1 MNPNMILA
9 LLGSLGVPSGEG
21 GGQNLGAM
29 LAGAAEGA
37 LKLGLA
43 VKDATLAVYDFTSN
57 IAAGLDNLYAS
68 SQRTGAS
75 VQGIESIDYAVS
87 QVGGNVD
94 AARGSLANLS
104 RFVQQDPGAERFLSQ
119 LGIGVRDA
127 SGNLRD
133 MAAIF
138 TEVGQKLSAM
148 PLPLASQNAKTLG
161 IGEDTLTTMRSGA
174 SDFSTQHSDMA
185 KAIGFNADAA
195 AADANR
201 FMTSLREVSAVVDMV
216 QEKIGSRLAGGMA
229 GWLDTL
235 SHFILDNYPRIEQ
248 ALLGIVDGIVALGD
262 TLIPLFLGILEGALD
277 VAEWW
282 RALDGQTLDLISV
295 LGGLALALSGLNS
308 AFLLSPIGLILA
320 LAAAIALLWDDYKK
334 WTEGGQSF
342 INWGE
347 WKPAIDGA
355 IALISDFKTAISTLV
370 HAIAGLLNIDL
381 GTWSLKWDFSN
392 AIAQLA
398 EFNKMLNMLAEL
410 LKAVG
415 ENRWSDAVDIGKS
428 LFKQGSDKP
437 DALPAV
443 TNSANKFADWL
454 KEHVDVDPRN
464 VGKYFNNLFGGDT
477 ANVLHPENSQS
488 IYSRDLIERERANTV
503 ATNVAGPQ
511 LDQHNSYYIYGSS
524 AQEIGTE
531 VELHQNSANAQF
543 MRVNQ
548 VKVG

>member
-1 MNPNMILA
+1 MNPNMIVA

-21 GGQNLGAM
+21 GGQNLGAI

-43 VKDATLAVYDFTSN
+43 VKDAALSIYDFTL
-57 IAAGLDNLYAS
+57 ATATGLDHLYAL

-75 VQGIESIDYAVS
+75 VEGIESIGYGVT

-94 AARGSLANLS
+94 DARGSLENLS
-104 RFVQQDPGAERFLSQ
+104 RFVQQAPGAERFLSQ
-119 LGIGVRDA
+119 LDIQVRDA
-127 SGNLRD
+127 SGHPRD
-133 MAAIF
+133 TAVIF

-148 PLPLASQNAKTLG
+148 PLPLASQSAKTLG
-161 IGEDTLTTMRSGA
+161 VSDDTLAAMRGGA
-174 SDFSTQHSDMA
+174 GSFSTQHSVMA
-185 KAIGFNADAA
+185 KTIGFNADDA

-229 GWLDTL
+229 AWLDTL

-262 TLIPLFLGILEGALD
+262 TLIPLLLGILEGALD
-277 VAEWW
+277 LAEWW
-282 RALDGQTLDLISV
+282 GALDGQTQDLITL
-295 LGGLALALSGLNS
+295 LGGLALALSALNS
-308 AFLLSPIGLILA
+308 AFLLSPVGLILA

-347 WKPAIDGA
+347 WQPVIDDA
-355 IALISDFKTAISTLV
+355 IALISDFKTAISSLV
-370 HAIAGLLNIDL
+370 HAVAALLNIDL

-392 AIAQLA
+392 AIAQLG
-398 EFNKMLNMLAEL
+398 EFNQMLKMLAEL

-415 ENRWSDAVDIGKS
+415 ENRWSDAVEIGKS
-428 LFKQGSDKP
+428 LFKQGNDKP

-443 TNSANKFADWL
+443 TKSANEVADWI
-454 KEHVDVDPRN
+454 KEHLRIDPRN
-464 VGKYFNNLFGGDT
+464 VGKTIMGWVEGKN
-477 ANVLHPENSQS
+477 AAVLHPENSQS
-488 IYSRDLIERERANTV
+488 IYSRDLIERERNTTV
-503 ATNVAGPQ
+503 ASNVAGPQ
-511 LDQHNSYYIYGSS
+511 LDQHNSYHIYGNN
-524 AQEIGTE
+524 AQEIGAQ
-531 VELHQNSANAQF
+531 VELRQHSANAQF

>member
-1 MNPNMILA
+1 MNPNMIVA

-43 VKDATLAVYDFTSN
+43 VKDAALSLYDFTLTT
-57 IAAGLDNLYAS
+57 ATGLDNLYAL

-75 VQGIESIDYAVS
+75 VEGIESIGYGIS

-94 AARGSLANLS
+94 EARGSLENLS
-104 RFVQQDPGAERFLSQ
+104 RFVQQAPGAEHFLNQ
-119 LGIGVRDA
+119 LDIQVRDA
-127 SGNLRD
+127 SGHPRD
-133 MAAIF
+133 TAVIF

-161 IGEDTLTTMRSGA
+161 IRDDTLAAMRGGA
-174 SDFSTQHSDMA
+174 GNFSAQHSVMA
-185 KAIGFNADAA
+185 KTIGFDADEAA
-195 AADANR
+195 TDANR
-201 FMTSLREVSAVVDMV
+201 FMTSLREVSVVVDMV

-262 TLIPLFLGILEGALD
+262 TLIPLFLGILESALD
-277 VAEWW
+277 LAEWW
-282 RALDGQTLDLISV
+282 GALDGQTQDLITL
-295 LGGLALALSGLNS
+295 LGGLALALGGLNS

-334 WTEGGQSF
+334 WAEGGQSF

-347 WKPAIDGA
+347 WQPVIDNA
-355 IALISDFKTAISTLV
+355 IALISDFKTAISSLV
-370 HAIAGLLNIDL
+370 HAVAGLLNIDL

-392 AIAQLA
+392 AIAQLG

-428 LFKQGSDKP
+428 LFKQGNDKP
-437 DALPAV
+437 DALPGV
-443 TNSANKFADWL
+443 TKSANEFADWM
-454 KEHVDVDPRN
+454 KEHWHVDPRN
-464 VGKYFNNLFGGDT
+464 VGKYLKNPFWGDT
-477 ANVLHPENSQS
+477 VNVLHPENNQS
-488 IYSRDLIERERANTV
+488 IYSRDFIERERATTV

-511 LDQHNSYYIYGSS
+511 LDQHNSYYIYGNN
-524 AQEIGTE
+524 AQQIGAE
-531 VELHQNSANAQF
+531 VELHQNAANTQF

>member
-1 MNPNMILA
+1 MNPNMIVA
-9 LLGSLGVPSGEG
+9 LLGSLGVPPGEG

-37 LKLGLA
+37 LKPGLA
-43 VKDATLAVYDFTSN
+43 VKDAALSIYDFTLTT
-57 IAAGLDNLYAS
+57 ATGLDHLYAL

-75 VQGIESIDYAVS
+75 VEGIESIGYGVS

-94 AARGSLANLS
+94 DARGSLENLS
-104 RFVQQDPGAERFLSQ
+104 RFVQQSPGAERFLSQ
-119 LGIGVRDA
+119 LDIQVRDA
-127 SGNLRD
+127 SGHPRD
-133 MAAIF
+133 AAVIF

-161 IGEDTLTTMRSGA
+161 ISDDTLAAMRGGA
-174 SDFSTQHSDMA
+174 GSFSAQHSVMA
-185 KAIGFNADAA
+185 KTIGFNADDA

-277 VAEWW
+277 LAEWW
-282 RALDGQTLDLISV
+282 GALDGQTQDLISL
-295 LGGLALALSGLNS
+295 LGGLALALSALNS
-308 AFLLSPIGLILA
+308 AFLLSPVGLILA

-347 WKPAIDGA
+347 WQPAIDDA
-355 IALISDFKTAISTLV
+355 IALISDFKTAISSLV
-370 HAIAGLLNIDL
+370 HAVAGLLNVDL
-381 GTWSLKWDFSN
+381 GSWSLKWDFSN
-392 AIAQLA
+392 AIAQLG
-398 EFNKMLNMLAEL
+398 EFNQMLKMLAEL

-415 ENRWSDAVDIGKS
+415 ENRWSDAVEIGKS
-428 LFKQGSDKP
+428 LFKQGNDKP
-437 DALPAV
+437 DALPGV
-443 TNSANKFADWL
+443 TKSANEVADWIKKHL
-454 KEHVDVDPRN
+454 RLDPRN
-464 VGKYFNNLFGGDT
+464 VGKTFMGWVEGKN
-477 ANVLHPENSQS
+477 AAVLHPEKNQS
-488 IYSRDLIERERANTV
+488 IYSRDLIERERNMTV
-503 ATNVAGPQ
+503 ASNVAGPQ
-511 LDQHNSYYIYGSS
+511 LDQHNSYHIYGNN
-524 AQEIGTE
+524 AHEIGAE
-531 VELHQNSANAQF
+531 VELRQHSANAQF
-543 MRVNQ
+543 MRGNQ

>member
-1 MNPNMILA
+1 MIVA

-43 VKDATLAVYDFTSN
+43 VKDAALSIYDFTLTT
-57 IAAGLDNLYAS
+57 ATGLDHLYAL

-75 VQGIESIDYAVS
+75 VEGIESIGYGVS

-94 AARGSLANLS
+94 DARGSLESLS
-104 RFVQQDPGAERFLSQ
+104 RFVQQAPGAERFLSQ
-119 LGIGVRDA
+119 LDIQVRDA
-127 SGNLRD
+127 SGHPRD
-133 MAAIF
+133 TAVIF

-148 PLPLASQNAKTLG
+148 PLPLASQSAKTLG
-161 IGEDTLTTMRSGA
+161 ISDDTLAAMRGGA
-174 SDFSTQHSDMA
+174 GSFSTQHSVMA
-185 KAIGFNADAA
+185 KTIGFNADDA

-262 TLIPLFLGILEGALD
+262 TLIPLLLGILEGALD
-277 VAEWW
+277 LAEWW
-282 RALDGQTLDLISV
+282 GALDGQTQDLITL
-295 LGGLALALSGLNS
+295 LGGLALALSALNS
-308 AFLLSPIGLILA
+308 AFLLSPVGLILA

-347 WKPAIDGA
+347 WQPMIDNA
-355 IALISDFKTAISTLV
+355 IALISDFKTAISSLV
-370 HAIAGLLNIDL
+370 HAVAGLLNIDL

-392 AIAQLA
+392 AIAQLG
-398 EFNKMLNMLAEL
+398 EFNQMLKMLAEL

-415 ENRWSDAVDIGKS
+415 ENRWSDAVEIGKS
-428 LFKQGSDKP
+428 LFKQGNDKP

-443 TNSANKFADWL
+443 TQSANEVADL
-454 KEHVDVDPRN
+454 IKKHLRVDPRN
-464 VGKYFNNLFGGDT
+464 VGKTIMGWVEGKN
-477 ANVLHPENSQS
+477 AAVLHPENSQS
-488 IYSRDLIERERANTV
+488 IYSRDLIERERNTT
-503 ATNVAGPQ
+503 AASNVAGPQ
-511 LDQHNSYYIYGSS
+511 LDQHNSYHIYGNN
-524 AQEIGTE
+524 AQEIGAE
-531 VELHQNSANAQF
+531 VELRQHSANAQF

>member
-1 MNPNMILA
+1 MIVA

-43 VKDATLAVYDFTSN
+43 VKDAALSIYDFTLTT
-57 IAAGLDNLYAS
+57 ATGLDHLYAL

-75 VQGIESIDYAVS
+75 VEGIESIGYGVS

-94 AARGSLANLS
+94 DARGSLENLS
-104 RFVQQDPGAERFLSQ
+104 RFVQQAPGAERFLSQ
-119 LGIGVRDA
+119 LDIQVRDA
-127 SGNLRD
+127 SGHPRD
-133 MAAIF
+133 TAVIF

-148 PLPLASQNAKTLG
+148 PMPLASQSAKTLG
-161 IGEDTLTTMRSGA
+161 ISDDTLAAMRGGA
-174 SDFSTQHSDMA
+174 GSFSTQHSVMA
-185 KAIGFNADAA
+185 KTIGFNADDA

-262 TLIPLFLGILEGALD
+262 TLIPLLLGILEGALD
-277 VAEWW
+277 LAEWW
-282 RALDGQTLDLISV
+282 GALDGQTQDLITL
-295 LGGLALALSGLNS
+295 LGGLALALSALNS
-308 AFLLSPIGLILA
+308 EFLLSPVGLILA

-347 WKPAIDGA
+347 WQPVIDNA
-355 IALISDFKTAISTLV
+355 IALISDFKTAISSLV
-370 HAIAGLLNIDL
+370 HAVAGLLNIDL
-381 GTWSLKWDFSN
+381 GSWSLKWDFSN
-392 AIAQLA
+392 AIAQLG
-398 EFNKMLNMLAEL
+398 EFNQMLKMLAEL

-415 ENRWSDAVDIGKS
+415 ENRWSDAVEIGKS
-428 LFKQGSDKP
+428 LFKQGNDKP
-437 DALPAV
+437 DALPWV
-443 TNSANKFADWL
+443 TQSANEVADL
-454 KEHVDVDPRN
+454 IKKHLRVDPRN
-464 VGKYFNNLFGGDT
+464 VGKTIMGWVEGKN
-477 ANVLHPENSQS
+477 AAVLHPENSQS
-488 IYSRDLIERERANTV
+488 IYSRDLIERERNTTV
-503 ATNVAGPQ
+503 ASNVAGPQ
-511 LDQHNSYYIYGSS
+511 LDQHNSYHIYGNN
-524 AQEIGTE
+524 AQEIGAE
-531 VELHQNSANAQF
+531 VELRQHSANAQF

>member
-1 MNPNMILA
+1 MIVA
-9 LLGSLGVPSGEG
+9 LLGSLGVPSGGG

-43 VKDATLAVYDFTSN
+43 VKDAALSIYDFTLTT
-57 IAAGLDNLYAS
+57 ATGLDHLYAL

-75 VQGIESIDYAVS
+75 VEGIESIGYGVS

-94 AARGSLANLS
+94 DARGSLENLS
-104 RFVQQDPGAERFLSQ
+104 RFVQQAPGAERFLSQ
-119 LGIGVRDA
+119 LDIQVRDA
-127 SGNLRD
+127 SGHPRD
-133 MAAIF
+133 TAVIF

-148 PLPLASQNAKTLG
+148 PMPLASQSAKTLG
-161 IGEDTLTTMRSGA
+161 ISDDTLAAMRGGA
-174 SDFSTQHSDMA
+174 GSFSTQHSVMA
-185 KAIGFNADAA
+185 KTIGFNADDA

-262 TLIPLFLGILEGALD
+262 TLIPLLLGILEGALD
-277 VAEWW
+277 LAEWW
-282 RALDGQTLDLISV
+282 GALDGQTQDLITL
-295 LGGLALALSGLNS
+295 LGGLALALSALNS
-308 AFLLSPIGLILA
+308 AFLLSPVGLILA

-347 WKPAIDGA
+347 WQPVIDNA
-355 IALISDFKTAISTLV
+355 IALISDFKTAISSLV
-370 HAIAGLLNIDL
+370 HAVAGLLNIDL
-381 GTWSLKWDFSN
+381 GSWSLKWDFSN
-392 AIAQLA
+392 AIAQLG
-398 EFNKMLNMLAEL
+398 EFNQMLKMLAEL

-415 ENRWSDAVDIGKS
+415 ENRWSDAVEIGKS
-428 LFKQGSDKP
+428 LFKQGNDKP
-437 DALPAV
+437 DALPWV
-443 TNSANKFADWL
+443 TQSANEVADL
-454 KEHVDVDPRN
+454 IKKHLRVDPRN
-464 VGKYFNNLFGGDT
+464 VGKTIMGWVEGKN
-477 ANVLHPENSQS
+477 AAVLHPENSQS
-488 IYSRDLIERERANTV
+488 IYSRDLIERERNTTV
-503 ATNVAGPQ
+503 ASNVAGPQ
-511 LDQHNSYYIYGSS
+511 LDQHNSYHIYGNN
-524 AQEIGTE
+524 AQEIGAE
-531 VELHQNSANAQF
+531 VELRQHSANAQF

>member
-1 MNPNMILA
+1 MNPNMIVA

-43 VKDATLAVYDFTSN
+43 VKDAALSIYDFTLTT
-57 IAAGLDNLYAS
+57 ATGLDHLCAL

-75 VQGIESIDYAVS
+75 VEGIESIGYGVS

-94 AARGSLANLS
+94 DARGSLENLS
-104 RFVQQDPGAERFLSQ
+104 RFVQQAPGAERFLSQ
-119 LGIGVRDA
+119 LDIQVRDA
-127 SGNLRD
+127 SGHPRD
-133 MAAIF
+133 TAVIF

-148 PLPLASQNAKTLG
+148 PLPLASQSAKTLG
-161 IGEDTLTTMRSGA
+161 ISDDTLAAMRSGA
-174 SDFSTQHSDMA
+174 GSFSAQHSVMA
-185 KAIGFNADAA
+185 KTIGFNADDA

-262 TLIPLFLGILEGALD
+262 TLIPLLLGILEGALD
-277 VAEWW
+277 LAEWW
-282 RALDGQTLDLISV
+282 GALDGQTQDLITL
-295 LGGLALALSGLNS
+295 LGGLALALSALNS
-308 AFLLSPIGLILA
+308 AFLLSPVGLILA

-347 WKPAIDGA
+347 WQPMIDNA
-355 IALISDFKTAISTLV
+355 IALISDFKTAISSLV
-370 HAIAGLLNIDL
+370 HAVAGLLNIDL

-392 AIAQLA
+392 AIAQLG
-398 EFNKMLNMLAEL
+398 EFNQMLKMLAEL

-415 ENRWSDAVDIGKS
+415 ENRWSDAVEIGKS
-428 LFKQGSDKP
+428 LFKQGNDKP
-437 DALPAV
+437 DALPWV
-443 TNSANKFADWL
+443 TKSANEVADL
-454 KEHVDVDPRN
+454 IKKHLRVDPRN
-464 VGKYFNNLFGGDT
+464 VGKYFKNLSWGDT
-477 ANVLHPENSQS
+477 VNVLHPENSQS
-488 IYSRDLIERERANTV
+488 IYSRDLIERERNTTV
-503 ATNVAGPQ
+503 ASNVAGPQ
-511 LDQHNSYYIYGSS
+511 LDQHNSYHIYGNN
-524 AQEIGTE
+524 AQEIGAE
-531 VELHQNSANAQF
+531 VELRQHSANAQF

>member
-1 MNPNMILA
+1 MNPNMIVA

-21 GGQNLGAM
+21 GGQSLESL
-29 LAGAAEGA
+29 LAGAAQGA

-43 VKDATLAVYDFTSN
+43 VKDTALSIYDFTLTT
-57 IAAGLDNLYAS
+57 ATGLDNLYAI

-75 VQGIESIDYAVS
+75 VEGIESIGYGVS
-87 QVGGNVD
+87 QAGGNVD
-94 AARGSLANLS
+94 DARGSLENLS
-104 RFVQQDPGAERFLSQ
+104 RFVQQAPGAERFLSQ
-119 LGIGVRDA
+119 LDIQVRDA
-127 SGNLRD
+127 SGHPRD
-133 MAAIF
+133 TAVIF
-138 TEVGQKLSAM
+138 TEVGQKLGAI
-148 PLPLASQNAKTLG
+148 PLPLASQRAKTLG
-161 IGEDTLTTMRSGA
+161 ISDDTLAAMRGGA
-174 SDFSTQHSDMA
+174 SSFSAQHSVMA
-185 KAIGFNADAA
+185 KTLGFNADDA

-262 TLIPLFLGILEGALD
+262 TLISLFLGILEGALD
-277 VAEWW
+277 LADWW
-282 RALDGQTLDLISV
+282 GALDGQTQDLITL

-308 AFLLSPIGLILA
+308 AFLMSPVGLILA

-347 WKPAIDGA
+347 WQPVIDDA
-355 IALISDFKTAISTLV
+355 IALISDFKTAISSLV
-370 HAIAGLLNIDL
+370 HAVAGLLNIDL

-392 AIAQLA
+392 AIAQLG
-398 EFNKMLNMLAEL
+398 EFNQMLKMLAEL

-415 ENRWSDAVDIGKS
+415 ENRWSDAVEIGKS
-428 LFKQGSDKP
+428 MFKQGSDKP

-443 TNSANKFADWL
+443 TNSANKVADWI
-454 KEHVDVDPRN
+454 KEHFHIDTRN
-464 VGKYFNNLFGGDT
+464 VGKTIMDWGEGDK
-477 ANVLHPENSQS
+477 AAVLNPENNRS
-488 IYSRDLIERERANTV
+488 IYSRDLIEQERATAI

-511 LDQHNSYYIYGSS
+511 LEQHNSYHIYGSS
-524 AQEIGTE
+524 AQQIGTE
-531 VELHQNSANAQF
+531 VEQRQLSANAQF
-543 MRVNQ
+543 MRSNQ

>member
-1 MNPNMILA
+1 MNPNMIVA

-21 GGQNLGAM
+21 GRQNLGAM

-43 VKDATLAVYDFTSN
+43 VKDAALSIYDFTLTT
-57 IAAGLDNLYAS
+57 ATGLDHLYAL

-75 VQGIESIDYAVS
+75 VEGIESIGYGVS

-94 AARGSLANLS
+94 DARGSLESLS
-104 RFVQQDPGAERFLSQ
+104 RFVQQAPGAERFLSQ
-119 LGIGVRDA
+119 LDIQVRDA
-127 SGNLRD
+127 SGHPRD
-133 MAAIF
+133 TAVIF

-148 PLPLASQNAKTLG
+148 PLPLASQSAKTLG
-161 IGEDTLTTMRSGA
+161 ISDDTLAAMRSGA
-174 SDFSTQHSDMA
+174 GSFSTQHSVMA
-185 KAIGFNADAA
+185 KTIGFNADDA

-216 QEKIGSRLAGGMA
+216 QEKIGSRLAGGKA

-262 TLIPLFLGILEGALD
+262 TLIPLLLGILEGALD
-277 VAEWW
+277 LAEWW
-282 RALDGQTLDLISV
+282 GALDGQTQDLITL
-295 LGGLALALSGLNS
+295 LGGLALALSALNS
-308 AFLLSPIGLILA
+308 AFLLSPVGLILA

-347 WKPAIDGA
+347 WQPVIDNA
-355 IALISDFKTAISTLV
+355 IALISDFKTAISSLV
-370 HAIAGLLNIDL
+370 HAVAGLLNIDL

-392 AIAQLA
+392 AIAQLG
-398 EFNKMLNMLAEL
+398 EFNQMLKMLAEL

-415 ENRWSDAVDIGKS
+415 ENRWSDAVEIGKS
-428 LFKQGSDKP
+428 LFKQGNDKP

-443 TNSANKFADWL
+443 TKSANEVADL
-454 KEHVDVDPRN
+454 IKKHLRVDPRN
-464 VGKYFNNLFGGDT
+464 VGKTIMGWVEGKN
-477 ANVLHPENSQS
+477 AAVLHPENSQS
-488 IYSRDLIERERANTV
+488 IYSRDLIERERNTT
-503 ATNVAGPQ
+503 AASNVAGPQ
-511 LDQHNSYYIYGSS
+511 LDQHNSYHIYGNN
-524 AQEIGTE
+524 AQEIGAE
-531 VELHQNSANAQF
+531 VELRQLSANAQF